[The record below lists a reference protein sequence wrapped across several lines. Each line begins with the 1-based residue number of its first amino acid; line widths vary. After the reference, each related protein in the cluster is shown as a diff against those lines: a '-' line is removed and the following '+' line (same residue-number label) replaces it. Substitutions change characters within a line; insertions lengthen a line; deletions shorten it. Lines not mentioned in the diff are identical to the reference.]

1 MAVKERSFFKSSD
14 ARGFLFFLLL
24 TSVMA
29 VLIKLSKNYSKTYV
43 LPIAIKNVPIDKTV
57 KKISP
62 KEVEITAELS
72 GFSLMRNSFKNPSLD
87 IDFGLLDSVSKT
99 TFTYD
104 TGTLTF
110 NLKQAIIGAHT
121 FLPSRTKKILVDVDV
136 MSGKK
141 VPVKPNIVINYQSG
155 YDAYQN
161 TILDP
166 DSVTVV
172 GPQGVLASID
182 KVYTKHR
189 TISDVAENVS
199 IDLVLDTLAMY
210 NNVSI
215 SNTTFKFEQQV
226 AKYTEGSF
234 LIPITMINGSPAA
247 VKIFPKEVRLY
258 FVASLEE
265 YDSIL
270 PSDFEV
276 IADFSSINKGD
287 EFIVL
292 SINKEPSNVR
302 KVRLETKQI
311 KFIVV
316 N

>member
-1 MAVKERSFFKSSD
+1 MAVKARSFFKSSD

-29 VLIKLSKNYSKTYV
+29 VLIKLSKDYSKKYI
-43 LPIAIKNVPIDKTV
+43 LPIDIKNVPRDKTV

-72 GFSLMRNSFKNPSLD
+72 GFSLMRNSFKNLSLD
-87 IDFGLLDSVSKT
+87 IDFGLLDSVSKSN
-99 TFTYD
+99 FTYD
-104 TGTLTF
+104 TGTLSST
-110 NLKQAIIGAHT
+110 LKETITGAQA
-121 FLPSRTKKILVDVDV
+121 FLPPRTKKIQVDVDI

-141 VPVKPNIVINYQSG
+141 VPVKPNLVINYQSG
-155 YDAYQN
+155 YDAYQSAV
-161 TILDP
+161 LDP

-172 GPQGVLASID
+172 GPQSVLGSID
-182 KVYTKHR
+182 KVYTKGR
-189 TISDVAENVS
+189 VLQDIAENVS
-199 IDLVLDTLAMY
+199 IELALDTLAIY
-210 NNVSI
+210 ESVTLS
-215 SNTTFKFEQQV
+215 STSFKYKQQV

-234 LIPITMINGSPAA
+234 SIPVTIINGDSAA

-270 PSDFEV
+270 PTDFDV
-276 IADFSSINKGD
+276 VADFSSINGGD

-292 SINKEPSNVR
+292 SINKIPKNVR
-302 KVRLETKQI
+302 NVRLETKQI